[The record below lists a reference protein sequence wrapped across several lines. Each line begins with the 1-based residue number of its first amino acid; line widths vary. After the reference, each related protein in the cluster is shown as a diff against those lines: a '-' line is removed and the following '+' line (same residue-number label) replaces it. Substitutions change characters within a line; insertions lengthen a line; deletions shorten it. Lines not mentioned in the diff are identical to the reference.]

1 MSTTFSSPIVDLTR
15 GFKTASKTSREVS
28 WTACR
33 RRRCASWTIDASERL
48 QSRLNPSPPAF
59 PEPLRSRRPW
69 RSYPTAP
76 VQPPSSRAGPP
87 QPLALRAPAGPLC
100 CPGHAGRAVGRGRG
114 WGVFASGWGW
124 GRAAGVVAQKYCLF
138 FLFARGDIWYIC
150 AMSVRSK
157 GQASEV
163 RDR

>member
-1 MSTTFSSPIVDLTR
+1 VGGVQAAEVCFVGDRRLRAFAIPFESVPPSV
-15 GFKTASKTSREVS
+15 SR
-28 WTACR
+28 
-33 RRRCASWTIDASERL
+33 
-48 QSRLNPSPPAF
+48 
-59 PEPLRSRRPW
+59 PLRSRRPW

-124 GRAAGVVAQKYCLF
+124 GCAAGVVAQKYRCRVGWEVARPSPSPDPDKEISTIRLF
-138 FLFARGDIWYIC
+138 R
-150 AMSVRSK
+150 
-157 GQASEV
+157 
-163 RDR
+163 

>member
-1 MSTTFSSPIVDLTR
+1 MGGVQAAEVCFVGDRRLRAFAIPFESVPPSV
-15 GFKTASKTSREVS
+15 SRA
-28 WTACR
+28 TP
-33 RRRCASWTIDASERL
+33 L
-48 QSRLNPSPPAF
+48 

-100 CPGHAGRAVGRGRG
+100 GPGHAGRAVGRGRG

-124 GRAAGVVAQKYCLF
+124 GCAAGVVAQKYCLF
-138 FLFARGDIWYIC
+138 FLFASTGISGIYVLC
-150 AMSVRSK
+150 K
-157 GQASEV
+157 TQKQEQANEV